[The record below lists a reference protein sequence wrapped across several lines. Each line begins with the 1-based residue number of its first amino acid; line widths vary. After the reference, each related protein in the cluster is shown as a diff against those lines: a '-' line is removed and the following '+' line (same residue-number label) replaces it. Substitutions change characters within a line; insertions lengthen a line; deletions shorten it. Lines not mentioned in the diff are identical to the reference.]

1 MKIGE
6 IAKAAGVST
15 SRIRF
20 YEREGIIPAAERGA
34 NGYRNYPADLIA
46 LLRFIEQAQ
55 HLGFTLREISEV
67 ETGAGEHIVSCTDA
81 LAMLAKKR
89 DTITALNGRTVA
101 SQADLSAA
109 LELLDPGQRVTLTWV
124 DASGNTHQAT
134 LTLAKSL
141 VN

>member
-67 ETGAGEHIVSCTDA
+67 ETGVGEHIVSCTDA

-89 DTITALNGRTVA
+89 DTITALIAEAQDRKRRIEALMAELEANRPA
-101 SQADLSAA
+101 PRAA
-109 LELLDPGQRVTLTWV
+109 G
-124 DASGNTHQAT
+124 
-134 LTLAKSL
+134 
-141 VN
+141 

>member
-34 NGYRNYPADLIA
+34 NGYRNYPVDLIA

-89 DTITALNGRTVA
+89 DTITALIAEAQDRKRRIEALMAELEANRPA
-101 SQADLSAA
+101 PRAA
-109 LELLDPGQRVTLTWV
+109 G
-124 DASGNTHQAT
+124 
-134 LTLAKSL
+134 
-141 VN
+141 

>member
-20 YEREGIIPAAERGA
+20 YEREGIIPAADRGA
-34 NGYRNYPADLIA
+34 NGYREYPPDLVA

-55 HLGFTLREISEV
+55 GLGFTLREIADV
-67 ETGAGEHIVSCTDA
+67 ETGTGEHIVSCTDA

-89 DTITALNGRTVA
+89 DTVIALIAEAQDRKRQIEALMAELEANR
-101 SQADLSAA
+101 QAQPAA
-109 LELLDPGQRVTLTWV
+109 G
-124 DASGNTHQAT
+124 
-134 LTLAKSL
+134 
-141 VN
+141 

>member
-89 DTITALNGRTVA
+89 DTITALIAEAQDRKRRIEALMAELGANRPA
-101 SQADLSAA
+101 PRAA
-109 LELLDPGQRVTLTWV
+109 G
-124 DASGNTHQAT
+124 
-134 LTLAKSL
+134 
-141 VN
+141 

>member
-89 DTITALNGRTVA
+89 DTITALIAEAQDRKRRIEALMAELEANRPA
-101 SQADLSAA
+101 QLAA
-109 LELLDPGQRVTLTWV
+109 G
-124 DASGNTHQAT
+124 
-134 LTLAKSL
+134 
-141 VN
+141 

>member
-55 HLGFTLREISEV
+55 HLGLTLREISEV
-67 ETGAGEHIVSCTDA
+67 ETSAGEHIVSCTDA

-89 DTITALNGRTVA
+89 DTITALIAEAQDRKRRIEALMAELEANHPA
-101 SQADLSAA
+101 QLAA
-109 LELLDPGQRVTLTWV
+109 G
-124 DASGNTHQAT
+124 
-134 LTLAKSL
+134 
-141 VN
+141 

>member
-55 HLGFTLREISEV
+55 LLGFTLREISEV

-89 DTITALNGRTVA
+89 DTITALIAEAQDRKRRIVA
-101 SQADLSAA
+101 LMAELEANHPAQLAA
-109 LELLDPGQRVTLTWV
+109 G
-124 DASGNTHQAT
+124 
-134 LTLAKSL
+134 
-141 VN
+141 

>member
-89 DTITALNGRTVA
+89 DTITALIAEAQDRKRRIEALMAELEANRPA
-101 SQADLSAA
+101 PDAA
-109 LELLDPGQRVTLTWV
+109 G
-124 DASGNTHQAT
+124 
-134 LTLAKSL
+134 
-141 VN
+141 

>member
-89 DTITALNGRTVA
+89 DTITALIAEAQDRKRRIEALMAELEANHPA
-101 SQADLSAA
+101 QLAA
-109 LELLDPGQRVTLTWV
+109 G
-124 DASGNTHQAT
+124 
-134 LTLAKSL
+134 
-141 VN
+141 

>member
-67 ETGAGEHIVSCTDA
+67 ETGTGEHIVSCTDA

-89 DTITALNGRTVA
+89 DTITALIAEAQDRKRRIEALMAELEANRPA
-101 SQADLSAA
+101 PRAA
-109 LELLDPGQRVTLTWV
+109 G
-124 DASGNTHQAT
+124 
-134 LTLAKSL
+134 
-141 VN
+141 

>member
-20 YEREGIIPAAERGA
+20 YERKGIIPPGARGS
-34 NGYRNYPADLIA
+34 NGYRDYSADMVA
-46 LLRFIEQAQ
+46 VLRFIEQAQ
-55 HLGFTLREISEV
+55 GLGFTLREISEV

-89 DTITALNGRTVA
+89 DTITALIAEAQDRKRRIEALMAELEANHPA
-101 SQADLSAA
+101 QLAA
-109 LELLDPGQRVTLTWV
+109 G
-124 DASGNTHQAT
+124 
-134 LTLAKSL
+134 
-141 VN
+141 